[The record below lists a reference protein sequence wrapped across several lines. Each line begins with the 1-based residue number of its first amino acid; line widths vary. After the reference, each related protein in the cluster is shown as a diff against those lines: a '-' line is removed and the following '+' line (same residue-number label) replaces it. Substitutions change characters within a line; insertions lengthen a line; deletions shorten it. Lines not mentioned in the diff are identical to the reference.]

1 MAALTAASG
10 AAEIAS
16 IVAAKPKPPSF
27 STGGIVPGSSYS
39 GDRVQANV
47 NSGEMV
53 LTAAQQRNL
62 WSLANGAKSG
72 SVVSMPVTINNTA
85 SDSVSASAELS
96 PDGMTIL
103 IEKIVNSQMA
113 AGKYNNSMAIA
124 QSRQRGVEYQ

>member
-1 MAALTAASG
+1 MAGLTAASG
-10 AAEIAS
+10 AAQIAA
-16 IVAAKPKPPSF
+16 IIAAKPKPPSF

-62 WSLANGAKSG
+62 WSLANGSKSG

-85 SDSVSASAELS
+85 SDTVSASAELS

-103 IEKIVNSQMA
+103 IEKIVNAQMA
-113 AGKYNNSMAIA
+113 AGKYNGSMAIA